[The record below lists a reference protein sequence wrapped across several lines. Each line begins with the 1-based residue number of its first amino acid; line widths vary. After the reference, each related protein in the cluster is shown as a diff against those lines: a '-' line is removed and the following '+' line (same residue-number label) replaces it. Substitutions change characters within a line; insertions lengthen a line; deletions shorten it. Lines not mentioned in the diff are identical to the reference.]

1 LKKQVIC
8 STVLIVMA
16 NQTQTNERVRRYEVG
31 YLVAP
36 TIPEKEV
43 EGLADDIADTVADH
57 GDVLATQVPETQE
70 LAYTMEATTSAGER
84 EFDRGQFG
92 WVQFAVTPDVLDDI
106 EDAFDAVDD
115 IMRHLLIKID
125 DGAVGGR
132 DREKEDEDRQKDTE
146 AKSTDD
152 DEVPP
157 EEQGDE
163 SGKDDDGEDD
173 Q

>member
-1 LKKQVIC
+1 
-8 STVLIVMA
+8 MA

-36 TIPEKEV
+36 TVPEGEV
-43 EGLADDIADTVADH
+43 EDMADDIADTIVDN
-57 GDVLATQVPETQE
+57 GDVLASQIPEMQE

-106 EDAFDAVDD
+106 EEVFDGVDD
-115 IMRHLLIKID
+115 IMRHLLVKID
-125 DGAVGGR
+125 EAAVGGR
-132 DREKEDEDRQKDTE
+132 DREKEDEDKQKDTE

-163 SGKDDDGEDD
+163 SGKDDDEQDG

>member
-1 LKKQVIC
+1 
-8 STVLIVMA
+8 
-16 NQTQTNERVRRYEVG
+16 
-31 YLVAP
+31 
-36 TIPEKEV
+36 
-43 EGLADDIADTVADH
+43 
-57 GDVLATQVPETQE
+57 
-70 LAYTMEATTSAGER
+70 MEATTSAGER

-106 EDAFDAVDD
+106 EEAFDGVDD
-115 IMRHLLIKID
+115 IMRHLLVRID
-125 DGAVGGR
+125 EKAVGGR
-132 DREKEDEDRQKDTE
+132 NREEDEDGQKDTE

-163 SGKDDDGEDD
+163 SGKDDDEEDD